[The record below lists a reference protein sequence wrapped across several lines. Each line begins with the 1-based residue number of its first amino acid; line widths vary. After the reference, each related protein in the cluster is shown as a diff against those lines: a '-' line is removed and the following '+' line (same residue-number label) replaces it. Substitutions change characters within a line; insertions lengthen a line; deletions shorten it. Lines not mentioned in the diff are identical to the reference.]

1 MRRDIESSMRLQDRS
16 HWTKAR
22 SKSDDKRTVSGNPPL
37 RGELFRVALQRVKL
51 FFSWSLV
58 FQTTV
63 SDIFEK
69 PASGGRRAC
78 RRVRHR
84 RPKSPRPCLAPCR
97 RYRARRSAA
106 EPAAPGAG
114 ARGLAAP

>member
-1 MRRDIESSMRLQDRS
+1 MRRDIESSMRLKDQSQR
-16 HWTKAR
+16 TKAR
-22 SKSDDKRTVSGNPPL
+22 SKEDDKRKISGTPPL
-37 RGELFRVALQRVKL
+37 RGELFRVAPQRVKL

-69 PASGGRRAC
+69 PASGGGRAC

-84 RPKSPRPCLAPCR
+84 RPKSPRPCLRPCGR
-97 RYRARRSAA
+97 CR
-106 EPAAPGAG
+106 
-114 ARGLAAP
+114 